1 MGVGVGKYS
10 ACYHNNGYFIEA
22 IDLIILFYSECYR
35 NGKKPL
41 SHVDFEQSVTLALMS
56 VLFFVGFS
64 FAHSTS

>member
-1 MGVGVGKYS
+1 M
-10 ACYHNNGYFIEA
+10 
-22 IDLIILFYSECYR
+22 IILFYSECYR